1 MPETK
6 LLPCPFCGGEPTIR
20 MFKGKD
26 GWRDR
31 YAVLCRYDEGGCGA
45 ESGLYHY
52 KRRTSDRCGTYRSC
66 GRHHSAYRDQ
76 KISAAVP
83 EAEAHWFR
91 NDAYLRK
98 EKTGRCQMIQFL
110 FTILY
115 SDVGDDIREK
125 WHKNLLEDSLQD
137 LRVFAVI
144 ITLTLCILA
153 LAVVMLVVAKILE
166 KKNDYGDEDEMQM
179 RNDKSSYN
187 SINAKVYSE
196 LASGSI
202 NCMKNFRYEDVS
214 RR

>member
-1 MPETK
+1 
-6 LLPCPFCGGEPTIR
+6 
-20 MFKGKD
+20 
-26 GWRDR
+26 
-31 YAVLCRYDEGGCGA
+31 
-45 ESGLYHY
+45 
-52 KRRTSDRCGTYRSC
+52 
-66 GRHHSAYRDQ
+66 
-76 KISAAVP
+76 
-83 EAEAHWFR
+83 
-91 NDAYLRK
+91 
-98 EKTGRCQMIQFL
+98 MIQFL

-125 WHKNLLEDSLQD
+125 WHKNLLEDSLRD
-137 LRVFAVI
+137 LRAFAVI

>member
-1 MPETK
+1 
-6 LLPCPFCGGEPTIR
+6 
-20 MFKGKD
+20 
-26 GWRDR
+26 
-31 YAVLCRYDEGGCGA
+31 
-45 ESGLYHY
+45 
-52 KRRTSDRCGTYRSC
+52 
-66 GRHHSAYRDQ
+66 
-76 KISAAVP
+76 
-83 EAEAHWFR
+83 
-91 NDAYLRK
+91 
-98 EKTGRCQMIQFL
+98 MIQFL

-202 NCMKNFRYEDVS
+202 NCMKHFRYEDVS
-214 RR
+214 KR